1 MPNLKTYDLF
11 LSHVWNYSSDYERVV
26 KMLNEAFFFY
36 WRNYSV
42 PENKPL
48 VDSNTWIGKNKLIAE
63 LDEQIKPVNC
73 VLIFAGMY
81 ATYSDW
87 IIEEIKIAQKYNKPI
102 IGIQPWGQSR
112 IPNIISENVD
122 IMVGWNTVSIVSAI
136 RKYSI

>member
-1 MPNLKTYDLF
+1 
-11 LSHVWNYSSDYERVV
+11 
-26 KMLNEAFFFY
+26 
-36 WRNYSV
+36 
-42 PENKPL
+42 
-48 VDSNTWIGKNKLIAE
+48 
-63 LDEQIKPVNC
+63 
-73 VLIFAGMY
+73 MY

-136 RKYSI
+136 RKYSNLRKT